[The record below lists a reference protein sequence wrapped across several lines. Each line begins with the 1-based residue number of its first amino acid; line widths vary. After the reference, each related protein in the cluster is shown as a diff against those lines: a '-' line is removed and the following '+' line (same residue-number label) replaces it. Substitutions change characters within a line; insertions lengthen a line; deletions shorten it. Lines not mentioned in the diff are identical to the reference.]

1 MRYTITGMKNE
12 IISSQQNRMVKQAAS
27 LVVKKHRLK
36 EKLFLAEG
44 FNPVEEANKA
54 GNIERIFLDESKA
67 ISLENDLRMKSVLRA
82 NSDKVYII
90 TDNVFRK
97 ITTTEN
103 SQGIIAVCALPKYSL
118 DVDELN
124 EWQPEGNL
132 VIILENIS
140 DPGNCGTITRI
151 SRGMDAG
158 EVLFCGDSADPYG
171 PKVIRASAG
180 VALKTKIRQC
190 RETEEVLNVL
200 RERGYMIVASDASG
214 SVSLGDYKFPEKT
227 ALVLGGEARGI
238 SPSTRLFAD
247 ELVSIPIAD
256 DVESFNVALSAAI
269 FLYEYKKQ
277 KS

>member
-1 MRYTITGMKNE
+1 MKKN
-12 IISSQQNRMVKQAAS
+12 
-27 LVVKKHRLK
+27 RLK

-44 FNPVEEANKA
+44 LNPVEEANKA
-54 GNIERIFLDESKA
+54 VNIERIFLDESKA
-67 ISLENDLRMKSVLRA
+67 ISLENDTRMKPILRA
-82 NSDKVYII
+82 NSDKVYIL

-103 SQGIIAVCALPKYSL
+103 SQGIIAVCTLPDYIIP
-118 DVDELN
+118 VEELEN
-124 EWQPEGNL
+124 WQPKGDL
-132 VIILENIS
+132 VVVLENIS

-151 SRGMDAG
+151 SRGMGAG
-158 EVLFCGDSADPYG
+158 EVIFSGDSADPYG

-180 VALKTKIRQC
+180 VALKTLISQC
-190 RETEEVLNVL
+190 RLTDEVLMSL
-200 RERGYMIVASDASG
+200 RERGYKIIASDADG
-214 SVSLGDYKFPEKT
+214 SVSLGDYTFPEKT